1 MKIIIKNAGFT
12 ISENLGN
19 RSRSGCGAGCFFL
32 LRGIDDR
39 GAIPAKIQVK
49 VSADDPSRSSYD
61 LLEQLYVS
69 RWEFGTNVNGFGCG
83 FVGPEKN

>member
-1 MKIIIKNAGFT
+1 M
-12 ISENLGN
+12 LGLQYLKTW
-19 RSRSGCGAGCFFL
+19 AIEADPDAVLAVFFL